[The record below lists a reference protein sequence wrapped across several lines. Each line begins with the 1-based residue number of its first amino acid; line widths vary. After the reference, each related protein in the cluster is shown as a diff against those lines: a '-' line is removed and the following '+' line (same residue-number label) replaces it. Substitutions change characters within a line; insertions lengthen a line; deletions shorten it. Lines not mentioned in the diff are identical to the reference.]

1 MDARGDVMKLSSLR
15 ISTRFIALIG
25 IFILGS
31 GLYGAWSFKT
41 LNQLK
46 VNGPVYQQIVQS
58 KDLIADI
65 LPPPEYI
72 IESYL
77 VSFQLHAAADKAA
90 QDPLIGRMKALQSDY
105 DARHVYWSKEQ
116 LESPLRET
124 LLKQAHGPAQA
135 FYAIAF
141 KDFIPAIQGQ
151 DKDAAAAAM
160 ARMAH
165 EYENHRKAI
174 DELVKMATE
183 RATTGEDQAKLTIAA
198 ANWQLLAMLV
208 LSLGAG
214 MIVAVFITRS
224 ISRPLHEAV
233 RIAKVVAAGD
243 LTTEIAVT
251 SSDEMGELMQ
261 ALKEMSASLVGIV
274 GQVRSGTN
282 AIGDA
287 SGQIAAGNLDL
298 SSRTEQQASSL
309 EETASSMEQLTS
321 TVKSNAD
328 NARQANALACSAS
341 DVAVRGGAVVS
352 QVVTTMGTI
361 NDASRKIV
369 DIISVIDGIAFQTNI
384 LALNAAV
391 EAARAGEQGRGF
403 AVVASEV
410 RSLAQRS
417 AAAAKEIKALIG
429 DSVDQVDLG
438 AKLVAQAGSTMDEV
452 VASVQ
457 RVSAIIGEIASA
469 SQEQTDGIEHIS
481 MAISQMDQ
489 VTQQN
494 AALVEQAAA
503 ASESLQ
509 HQAQQLS
516 SLVGVFKLSHVAP
529 GAALA
534 LPAERVPLRVLHS
547 EALEAD
553 ADRR

>member
-1 MDARGDVMKLSSLR
+1 MKLSNLR

-25 IFILGS
+25 IFILGFAV
-31 GLYGAWSFKT
+31 YGAWSFKT
-41 LNQLK
+41 LNELK

-77 VSFQLHAAADKAA
+77 VGFQLQGASDKGE
-90 QDPLIGRMKALQSDY
+90 QDKLIGRMKALKGEY
-105 DARHVYWSKEQ
+105 DARHDYWSREQ

-124 LLKQAHGPAQA
+124 LLTHAHGPAQA
-135 FYAIAF
+135 FYGIAF
-141 KDFIPAIQGQ
+141 KDFIPAVQAQ
-151 DKDAAAAAM
+151 DKEAAAAAM
-160 ARMAH
+160 GRMAH

-174 DELVKMATE
+174 DAAVQMSTK
-183 RATTGEDQAKLTIAA
+183 RAAGGEEQAKQKIAS

-214 MIVAVFITRS
+214 IAVAVLITRS
-224 ISRPLHEAV
+224 ISQPLQEAV

-243 LTTEIAVT
+243 LTTDIVVT
-251 SSDEMGELMQ
+251 STDETGELMQ
-261 ALKEMSASLVGIV
+261 ALKDMSASLVGIV
-274 GQVRSGTN
+274 GQVRSGTH

-298 SSRTEQQASSL
+298 SSRTEQQAGSL
-309 EETASSMEQLTS
+309 EETASSMEELTS

-328 NARQANALACSAS
+328 NARQANVLASTAS
-341 DVAVRGGAVVS
+341 EVAVRGGAVVS

-361 NDASRKIV
+361 NEASRKIV

-403 AVVASEV
+403 AVVAGEV

-417 AAAAKEIKALIG
+417 AAAAKEIKTLIG
-429 DSVDQVDLG
+429 DSVDQVDIG
-438 AKLVAQAGSTMDEV
+438 ARLVEQAGATMDEV
-452 VASVQ
+452 VTSVK
-457 RVSAIIGEIASA
+457 RVSDIIGEIASA
-469 SQEQTDGIEHIS
+469 SQEQTEGIEHIS
-481 MAISQMDQ
+481 TAINQMDQ

-494 AALVEQAAA
+494 AALVELAAA

-509 HQAQQLS
+509 HQAQHLS
-516 SLVGVFKLSHVAP
+516 SLVDVFKLTQGGPQPA
-529 GAALA
+529 GAIP
-534 LPAERVPLRVLHS
+534 LPPKKPMPPRLRVLRS
-547 EALEAD
+547 TALAFD
-553 ADRR
+553 GQRN